1 MYKNFFMDIILMKIA
16 FDKDI
21 VMALVKEK
29 GFQKTAKYLSC
40 TVAAFVNQDHI
51 ISHPILLKRNHN
63 PPISIFS
70 KKWPNFNEH
79 PF

>member
-29 GFQKTAKYLSC
+29 GFQKTAKYLLC
-40 TVAAFVNQDHI
+40 TVAAFVNRTI
-51 ISHPILLKRNHN
+51 
-63 PPISIFS
+63 
-70 KKWPNFNEH
+70 
-79 PF
+79 

>member
-29 GFQKTAKYLSC
+29 GFQKTAEYLLC
-40 TVAAFVNQDHI
+40 TVAAFIN
-51 ISHPILLKRNHN
+51 
-63 PPISIFS
+63 
-70 KKWPNFNEH
+70 
-79 PF
+79 